1 MGEFPSGQRGQTVN
15 LLAMPS
21 MVRIHLPPPKIPIVL
36 LDGRYFSLPGRWS
49 RSLSPSGEIHLPP
62 PKIPIVLL
70 DGRYFSL
77 PAEDIG
83 LLCEAAFQS
92 APPYA
97 HRPRQAP
104 KQDRQ
109 SPSRPLSG
117 RVFRPPPLTAAPRR
131 SAAAPA
137 PGATA
142 RSPARQSSRRTPSAR
157 RAHTATNTP
166 PPTPAAAQGTPHIAA
181 SASPLSGRK
190 IIMHLNNIALRL
202 YSLG

>member
-36 LDGRYFSLPGRWS
+36 LDGRYFSLP
-49 RSLSPSGEIHLPP
+49 
-62 PKIPIVLL
+62 
-70 DGRYFSL
+70 
-77 PAEDIG
+77 AEDIG
-83 LLCEAAFQS
+83 LLCGAAFQS

-137 PGATA
+137 PCATG
-142 RSPARQSSRRTPSAR
+142 RLPAHRNSRRTPSAR
-157 RAHTATNTP
+157 HAHTAIDTP
-166 PPTPAAAQGTPHIAA
+166 PPTPAAAQSTPHIAA
-181 SASPLSGRK
+181 SASPLSDCEEFY
-190 IIMHLNNIALRL
+190 AFE
-202 YSLG
+202 

>member
-36 LDGRYFSLPGRWS
+36 LDGRYFSLRGRWS

-62 PKIPIVLL
+62 PEKPIVLL

-83 LLCEAAFQS
+83 LLCGAAFQS

-117 RVFRPPPLTAAPRR
+117 RVFRPPPLTAAPRHT
-131 SAAAPA
+131 AAAPA
-137 PGATA
+137 PGATG
-142 RSPARQSSRRTPSAR
+142 RLPAHRNRRRTPSAR
-157 RAHTATNTP
+157 HAHTAIDTP
-166 PPTPAAAQGTPHIAA
+166 PPTPAAAQSTPHIAA
-181 SASPLSGRK
+181 SASPLFFRK
-190 IIMHLNNIALRL
+190 FFMRLNNFALRL

>member
-70 DGRYFSL
+70 DGRYFPL

-83 LLCEAAFQS
+83 LLRGAAFQS

-109 SPSRPLSG
+109 SPS
-117 RVFRPPPLTAAPRR
+117 RPPPLTAAPRR

-142 RSPARQSSRRTPSAR
+142 RSPARQSSRRTPSVR
-157 RAHTATNTP
+157 RAHAATNTP

-181 SASPLSGRK
+181 SASPLSGCEFFT
-190 IIMHLNNIALRL
+190 HLNNISLGL

>member
-36 LDGRYFSLPGRWS
+36 LDGRYFSLRGRWS

-83 LLCEAAFQS
+83 LLCGAAFQS

-117 RVFRPPPLTAAPRR
+117 RVFRPPPLTAAPRHT
-131 SAAAPA
+131 AAAPT
-137 PGATA
+137 PGATG
-142 RSPARQSSRRTPSAR
+142 RLPAHRNSRRTPSAR
-157 RAHTATNTP
+157 HAHTAIDTP
-166 PPTPAAAQGTPHIAA
+166 PPTPAAAQSTPHIAA
-181 SASPLSGRK
+181 STSPLSDCEEFY
-190 IIMHLNNIALRL
+190 AFE
-202 YSLG
+202 